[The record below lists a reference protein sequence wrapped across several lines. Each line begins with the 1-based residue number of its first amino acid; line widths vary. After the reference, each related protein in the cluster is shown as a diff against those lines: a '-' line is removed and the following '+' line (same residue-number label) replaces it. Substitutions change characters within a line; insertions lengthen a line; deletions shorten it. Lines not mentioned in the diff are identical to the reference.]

1 VVGEE
6 EGAVPI
12 RRAMTS
18 SARRRISSA
27 LGRSDGGEVEFAV
40 VSGLTVVSFR
50 DGLIGDD
57 EMGIAPNPGGGSTRF
72 GLGGGSET

>member
-1 VVGEE
+1 MVGEE

-27 LGRSDGGEVEFAV
+27 LGSSDGGEVESAV

-50 DGLIGDD
+50 DRSIGDD
-57 EMGIAPNPGGGSTRF
+57 DMAIAPNPGGGSTRF
-72 GLGGGSET
+72 EMGGGSET

>member
-1 VVGEE
+1 VVGEA

-27 LGRSDGGEVEFAV
+27 LGWSDGGEVEAV
-40 VSGLTVVSFR
+40 DGSVLTVVSFL
-50 DGLIGDD
+50 GGFVGDD
-57 EMGIAPNPGGGSTRF
+57 EMGTAPNPGGGSTRF
-72 GLGGGSET
+72 ELGGGSEN